1 MVNIRDKPQCCLVC
15 EGRYSIK
22 CLLMDICV
30 FVGKKTWTIVGA
42 VVGPVAGIRVVA
54 VVVACVVRKKR
65 KCKKKDSKEVHSS
78 ESQEQGTENV
88 QGGNGE
94 VNPGYVTVESNH
106 NPRVANPPSVTYDT
120 VEQSRKGQREVGKDT
135 PTVSYAVVDKSK
147 QKKKDKKPKPGEL
160 QYAELAE
167 FNPRSQ
173 GMPRSSASRGQGHPT
188 ETQYADVNAM

>member
-65 KCKKKDSKEVHSS
+65 KCKKKDSKVHSS
-78 ESQEQGTENV
+78 ESQEQGT
-88 QGGNGE
+88 
-94 VNPGYVTVESNH
+94 
-106 NPRVANPPSVTYDT
+106 VANPPSVTYDT